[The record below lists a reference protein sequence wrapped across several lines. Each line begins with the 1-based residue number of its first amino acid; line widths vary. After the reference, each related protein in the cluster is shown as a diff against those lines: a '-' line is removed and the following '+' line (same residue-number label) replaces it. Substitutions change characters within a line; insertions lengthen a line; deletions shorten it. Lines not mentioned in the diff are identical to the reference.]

1 VKAGRKLNKYFHK
14 VYIVLC
20 QKKYQAIKRG
30 ATMGRVQGKVS
41 YKVGSV
47 DNGKKGNVNSLEARK
62 KHGDAKGAQLGWKGT
77 GLKKR
82 GE

>member
-1 VKAGRKLNKYFHK
+1 
-14 VYIVLC
+14 
-20 QKKYQAIKRG
+20 
-30 ATMGRVQGKVS
+30 MGRVQGKVS